1 MKQRNTGSREHG
13 LVRSVCYLMMRVLR
27 ANIKVVSARSVRLDL
42 YYEYRDA
49 NVKPSEYTSVLA
61 KEMGAHLFRPGH

>member
-27 ANIKVVSARSVRLDL
+27 ANIKVVTDRPVRLDL
-42 YYEYRDA
+42 YYEYRRETLRIHISTGKG
-49 NVKPSEYTSVLA
+49 NGSTPLSS
-61 KEMGAHLFRPGH
+61 RPLT